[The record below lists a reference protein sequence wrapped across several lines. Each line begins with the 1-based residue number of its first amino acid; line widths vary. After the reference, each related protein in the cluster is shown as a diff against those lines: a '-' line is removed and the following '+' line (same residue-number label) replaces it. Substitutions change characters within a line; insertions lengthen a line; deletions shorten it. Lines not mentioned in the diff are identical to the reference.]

1 MEGVY
6 MFATC
11 VGNNGCPNPK
21 SSHLTLFNLQLYI
34 DSHVSDT
41 RPPKLRLPYHSIH
54 ALEL

>member
-41 RPPKLRLPYHSIH
+41 RPPKLRLPYHFIH